1 MTSSAPPL
9 AKEVEV
15 LLIAAA
21 GDDVG
26 GGVDLAN
33 REGGEHG
40 GVVAVGSDDH
50 GLRLADGGLIE
61 HGAVRGV
68 ALDGDEAL
76 VRSPGD
82 GRGVDVDSDDPVWFH
97 PRRTR
102 SAAADA
108 PVEPKPRMT

>member
-1 MTSSAPPL
+1 M
-9 AKEVEV
+9 EI

-40 GVVAVGSDDH
+40 GVVAVGSDYH

-76 VRSPGD
+76 VRSLGD
-82 GRGVDVDSDDPVWFH
+82 GRGVDIDSDDPVWFH
-97 PRRTR
+97 PT
-102 SAAADA
+102 AD
-108 PVEPKPRMT
+108 